1 MLALSVFDFAPLEFY
16 LDMSRLFYLGD
27 DNFCR
32 LLSWLDISS
41 ICSLDIAVG
50 NEDERSMWLHS
61 LHSIDSESVDE
72 YEHCHASVRW
82 LIMRGA
88 RATSISAR
96 RSDRTLDN
104 QITDETFAGVG
115 VLFTENMDLINRGF
129 SGLSGTN
136 FNASNGLDRAI
147 FVRKQSWSPLT
158 LIDLSNCRSI
168 SDAGVSAIAQ
178 GCPQLTSIDLSNNDI
193 ISDVG
198 VSAIAKGCPLLTSID
213 LFGCLGISDFGVS
226 ALARGCYYLR
236 LIELG
241 CLDNISDISLLAIAE
256 GCPYLA
262 VVNLHY
268 CRLVSDAGV
277 LAIAQGCR
285 KLTYINLIDCHSVS
299 DVSLLAIAEG
309 CPNLTDIDLNCNLNI
324 SAAGVSAIA
333 EGCPHVND
341 INLQGC
347 NRVLET
353 AVSSLRVH
361 YPHLRI
367 YYRILMFEWIEIG
380 SRHSK
385 LRL

>member
-1 MLALSVFDFAPLEFY
+1 
-16 LDMSRLFYLGD
+16 MSHLFELGD
-27 DNFCR
+27 DNFCC
-32 LLSWLDISS
+32 LLNWLDIGS

-61 LHSIDSESVDE
+61 LHSIDSASVDK
-72 YEHCHASVRW
+72 YEHCHSSIRW

-88 RATSISAR
+88 RATIIRAR

-213 LFGCLGISDFGVS
+213 LFGCLGISD
-226 ALARGCYYLR
+226 
-236 LIELG
+236 I
-241 CLDNISDISLLAIAE
+241 
-256 GCPYLA
+256 
-262 VVNLHY
+262 
-268 CRLVSDAGV
+268 GV
-277 LAIAQGCR
+277 LAIAQGYP
-285 KLTYINLIDCHSVS
+285 LLNSIDLSISEIIS
-299 DVSLLAIAEG
+299 DV
-309 CPNLTDIDLNCNLNI
+309 
-324 SAAGVSAIA
+324 GVSAIA
-333 EGCPHVND
+333 EGCH
-341 INLQGC
+341 Q
-347 NRVLET
+347 
-353 AVSSLRVH
+353 
-361 YPHLRI
+361 
-367 YYRILMFEWIEIG
+367 
-380 SRHSK
+380 
-385 LRL
+385 